1 MAWERPTLA
10 TLIKRNQADIEAEIQ
25 GVDAKVRRK
34 NLNIIAKMVSLVAH
48 TLYGY
53 IAGRAKQIH
62 PATSDTENLDRHA
75 SFWLKDGRRG
85 ATFASGPVDFNG
97 SIGSEIE
104 ENTVMLRSDGIEYL
118 VVDGGIFAGTTLT
131 LTVEAL
137 QAGQAGNAEPGTTL
151 SLSQP
156 IDGVTS
162 SAVVSGDGLTGGVD
176 VESNDSVNQRIEDR
190 VQNPPHGGATHD
202 YETWAK
208 EIAGVTRVWVAP
220 KELGAGKV
228 TVRFVRDN
236 DTDIIP
242 TESEVEAVQAHLDKV
257 TPTTAKAYAVAPI
270 AEPLDFDIRLTP
282 DTPAT
287 RAAVQAELDD
297 LIRRESEPGGTL
309 LISHIRE
316 AISLAAGETDHQL
329 LSPVADVVKTTGKMA
344 TLGDFTWA

>member
-1 MAWERPTLA
+1 V
-10 TLIKRNQADIEAEIQ
+10 N
-25 GVDAKVRRK
+25 
-34 NLNIIAKMVSLVAH
+34 
-48 TLYGY
+48 
-53 IAGRAKQIH
+53 
-62 PATSDTENLDRHA
+62 
-75 SFWLKDGRRG
+75 
-85 ATFASGPVDFNG
+85 FNG

-104 ENTVMLRSDGIEYL
+104 ENTVMLRSDGVEYL

-151 SLSQP
+151 SLSQT

-228 TVRFVRDN
+228 TARFVRDN

-242 TESEVEAVQAHLDKV
+242 TESEVVAVQAHLDKV

-287 RAAVQAELDD
+287 RAAVKAELDD
-297 LIRRESEPGGTL
+297 LIKRESEPGGTL

-329 LSPVADVVKTTGKMA
+329 LAPVANVVKTTGKMA
-344 TLGDFTWA
+344 TLGNFIWA